1 MRKGRN
7 RETTREMKASLT
19 TGLTATRR
27 ITVDRNRTI
36 GFMGEGGRVYATPEL
51 IRDIEMTCRNL
62 LLEHLDAGEDSVGTR
77 VEIDHLA
84 ATLVDMWVEF
94 KVTMAE
100 IKGRSV
106 TFDVA
111 ARDVVDAVAR
121 GRHTRFV
128 VDKAKTQE
136 RLAAKAARAKAAG

>member
-1 MRKGRN
+1 
-7 RETTREMKASLT
+7 MKASLT
-19 TGLTATRR
+19 AGLKATRR

-51 IRDIEMTCRNL
+51 VRDIEMTCRNL
-62 LLEHLDAGEDSVGTR
+62 LLDHLDEGEDSVGTR

-94 KVTMAE
+94 TVAVIE

-106 TFDVA
+106 TFEVA

-128 VDKAKTQE
+128 VDKAKSQE
-136 RLAAKAARAKAAG
+136 RLAAKAARVKAAG

>member
-1 MRKGRN
+1 
-7 RETTREMKASLT
+7 MKASLT

-27 ITVDRNRTI
+27 ITVDRDRTI
-36 GFMGEGGRVYATPEL
+36 GFMGEGGRVYATPAL

-62 LLEHLDAGEDSVGTR
+62 LLDHLDEGEDSVGTR
-77 VEIDHLA
+77 IEIDHLA

-94 KVTMAE
+94 TVTVIE

-106 TFDVA
+106 PFGVA
-111 ARDVVDAVAR
+111 ARDIVDAVAR

-128 VDKAKTQE
+128 VDKAKSQE
-136 RLAAKAARAKAAG
+136 RLAAKAARVKA

>member
-1 MRKGRN
+1 
-7 RETTREMKASLT
+7 MKASLT

-27 ITVDRNRTI
+27 IVVDRNRTI
-36 GFMGEGGRVYATPEL
+36 GFMGESGRVYATPEL
-51 IRDIEMTCRNL
+51 VRDIEMTCRNL
-62 LLEHLDAGEDSVGTR
+62 LLEHLDEGEDSVGTR

-94 KVTMAE
+94 SVAVIE

-106 TFDVA
+106 TFEVA
-111 ARDVVDAVAR
+111 ARDIVDAVGR

-128 VDKAKTQE
+128 VDKAKSQE
-136 RLAAKAARAKAAG
+136 RLAAKAARVKAAG

>member
-1 MRKGRN
+1 
-7 RETTREMKASLT
+7 MKASLT

-51 IRDIEMTCRNL
+51 VRDIEMTCRNL
-62 LLEHLDAGEDSVGTR
+62 LLDHLDDGEDSVGTR

-94 KVTMAE
+94 TVTVSE
-100 IKGRSV
+100 VKGRLV
-106 TFDVA
+106 TFEVA
-111 ARDVVDAVAR
+111 ARDTVDIVAR
-121 GRHTRFV
+121 GRHARFV
-128 VDKAKTQE
+128 VDKAKSQE
-136 RLAAKAARAKAAG
+136 RLAAKAARVAAAGG

>member
-1 MRKGRN
+1 
-7 RETTREMKASLT
+7 MKPSLT
-19 TGLTATRR
+19 NGLTAVRR

-51 IRDIEMTCRNL
+51 VRDIEATCRNL
-62 LLEHLDAGEDSVGTR
+62 LLDHVEDGEDSVGTR

-84 ATLVDMWVEF
+84 ATLVDMWVELT
-94 KVTMAE
+94 VTTIE
-100 IKGRSV
+100 VKGRLV
-106 TFDVA
+106 TFEVA

-128 VDKAKTQE
+128 VDKSKSQE
-136 RLAAKAARAKAAG
+136 RLAAKAAKAEAAS

>member
-1 MRKGRN
+1 
-7 RETTREMKASLT
+7 MKPSLT
-19 TGLTATRR
+19 TGLTDTRR

-51 IRDIEMTCRNL
+51 IRDTEMTCRNL
-62 LLEHLDAGEDSVGTR
+62 ILAHLDDGEDSVGTR

-94 KVTMAE
+94 TVTVSAV
-100 IKGRSV
+100 KGRLV
-106 TFDVA
+106 TFEVT
-111 ARDVVDAVAR
+111 ARDIVDTVAR

-136 RLAAKAARAKAAG
+136 RLAAKAAKAKAAGL

>member
-1 MRKGRN
+1 
-7 RETTREMKASLT
+7 MKASLT
-19 TGLTATRR
+19 TGLTTTRR
-27 ITVDRNRTI
+27 ITVDRDRTI

-51 IRDIEMTCRNL
+51 IRDTEMTCRHL
-62 LLEHLDAGEDSVGTR
+62 LLEHLDEGEESVGTR

-94 KVTMAE
+94 TVTVIE

-106 TFDVA
+106 TFEVM
-111 ARDVVDAVAR
+111 ARDLVDTVGR

-128 VDKAKTQE
+128 VDKAKSQE
-136 RLAAKAARAKAAG
+136 RLAAKAARVKAAG

>member
-1 MRKGRN
+1 MRP
-7 RETTREMKASLT
+7 SLT
-19 TGLTATRR
+19 PGLTTTRR

-51 IRDIEMTCRNL
+51 VRDTEMTCRNL
-62 LLEHLDAGEDSVGTR
+62 ILEHLDDGEDSVGTR

-94 KVTMAE
+94 TVTVSE
-100 IKGRSV
+100 IKGRLV
-106 TFDVA
+106 TFEVA
-111 ARDVVDAVAR
+111 ARDVVDTVAR

-136 RLAAKAARAKAAG
+136 RLAAKAAKAKAAGG

>member
-1 MRKGRN
+1 
-7 RETTREMKASLT
+7 MKPSLT

-36 GFMGEGGRVYATPEL
+36 GFMGEGGRIHATPEVV
-51 IRDIEMTCRNL
+51 RDAEVTCRNL
-62 LLEHLDAGEDSVGTR
+62 LLDHLDDGEDSVGTR

-94 KVTMAE
+94 TIATIEV
-100 IKGRSV
+100 KGRSV
-106 TFDVA
+106 IFEIA
-111 ARDVVDAVAR
+111 ARDAVDTVAR

-128 VDKAKTQE
+128 GDKAKSQE
-136 RLAAKAARAKAAG
+136 RLAAKAARVK

>member
-1 MRKGRN
+1 
-7 RETTREMKASLT
+7 MKASLT

-27 ITVDRNRTI
+27 ITVDRDRTI
-36 GFMGEGGRVYATPEL
+36 GFMGEGGRVYATPAL

-62 LLEHLDAGEDSVGTR
+62 LLEHLDEGEDSVGTR

-84 ATLVDMWVEF
+84 ATLVDMWVELG
-94 KVTMAE
+94 VTVSE

-106 TFDVA
+106 TFEVA
-111 ARDVVDAVAR
+111 ARDIVDAVAR
-121 GRHTRFV
+121 GRHTRFIV
-128 VDKAKTQE
+128 VKAKTEE

>member
-1 MRKGRN
+1 
-7 RETTREMKASLT
+7 MKASLT

-27 ITVDRNRTI
+27 ITVDRDRTI
-36 GFMGEGGRVYATPEL
+36 GFMGKGGRVYATPAL

-62 LLEHLDAGEDSVGTR
+62 LLEHLDEGEDSVGTR

-84 ATLVDMWVEF
+84 ATLVDMWVELG
-94 KVTMAE
+94 VTVSE

-106 TFDVA
+106 TFEVA
-111 ARDVVDAVAR
+111 ARDIVDAVAR
-121 GRHTRFV
+121 GRHTRFIV
-128 VDKAKTQE
+128 VKAKTEE